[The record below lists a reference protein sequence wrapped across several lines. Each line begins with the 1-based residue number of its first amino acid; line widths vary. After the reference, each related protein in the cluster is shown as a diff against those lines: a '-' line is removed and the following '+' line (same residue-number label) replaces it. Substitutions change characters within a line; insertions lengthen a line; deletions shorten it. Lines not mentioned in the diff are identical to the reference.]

1 MCSPQAHKNDIT
13 FTLKDFFHKLK
24 AMNGNHAADCKKT
37 FRLMGELKTELGLLD
52 LGTRALILTP
62 SDGLSEIIDIANKSK
77 IEEASG
83 IEAWN
88 AASPEER
95 DRRSLESM
103 NQLKVALGQDIYDK
117 MSENEKRTFDLFLW
131 AGCCMHKDLNAVKGG
146 SEAMKAWWA
155 ENDVQGPILLTN
167 WDNTATL
174 ANIQKDS
181 EDVSPAQRR
190 AIRVTEAGGVKTTLL
205 ASARFNHSNDKKGLQ
220 DTHII
225 YFQEK
230 KAGRSTKFPD
240 TSTTRYGSNIDAAA
254 ELLLH
259 LDDYIAFMEDVRDKK
274 EKQTFN
280 NLEANLYKA
289 LKDPATRAELTAMT
303 FYGLSVSYP
312 YARRV
317 RGPGTE
323 NVNILDLGPFHEE
336 LKTHIQLIIDQPEL
350 LLGENASFEKGTL
363 DGKEWFRPD
372 VFAAV

>member
-1 MCSPQAHKNDIT
+1 M
-13 FTLKDFFHKLK
+13 
-24 AMNGNHAADCKKT
+24 
-37 FRLMGELKTELGLLD
+37 
-52 LGTRALILTP
+52 
-62 SDGLSEIIDIANKSK
+62 
-77 IEEASG
+77 
-83 IEAWN
+83 
-88 AASPEER
+88 
-95 DRRSLESM
+95 
-103 NQLKVALGQDIYDK
+103 
-117 MSENEKRTFDLFLW
+117 
-131 AGCCMHKDLNAVKGG
+131 
-146 SEAMKAWWA
+146 
-155 ENDVQGPILLTN
+155 
-167 WDNTATL
+167 
-174 ANIQKDS
+174 
-181 EDVSPAQRR
+181 
-190 AIRVTEAGGVKTTLL
+190 
-205 ASARFNHSNDKKGLQ
+205 
-220 DTHII
+220 
-225 YFQEK
+225 
-230 KAGRSTKFPD
+230 
-240 TSTTRYGSNIDAAA
+240 
-254 ELLLH
+254 LH